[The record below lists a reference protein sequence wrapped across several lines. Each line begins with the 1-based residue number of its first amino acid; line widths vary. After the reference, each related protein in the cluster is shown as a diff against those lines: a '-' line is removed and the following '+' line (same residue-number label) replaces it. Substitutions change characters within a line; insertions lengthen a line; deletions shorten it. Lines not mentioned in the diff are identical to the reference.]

1 MSAELK
7 QVGWLSLFEIEDN
20 EESSVKSLSGVFH
33 CTHLRSDAV
42 LQDLRA
48 VASIGLVSLLAFLE
62 PLAVSKTGTNALVPH
77 GVVRKIKSAVCF
89 YFEEFAERRAQ
100 KQTRAC
106 REVCSAGCSCMR
118 LYHLLEHMEAHLFSS
133 GNSML
138 LVSHILPSQYKPAQ
152 VSFKNK
158 VSFHQLNKIFR
169 HNHACKHPIIHRK
182 KIQLKI

>member
-89 YFEEFAERRAQ
+89 SLEECLLNEGLRNKREHAGKSAQ
-100 KQTRAC
+100 RGA
-106 REVCSAGCSCMR
+106 
-118 LYHLLEHMEAHLFSS
+118 
-133 GNSML
+133 
-138 LVSHILPSQYKPAQ
+138 LV
-152 VSFKNK
+152 
-158 VSFHQLNKIFR
+158 
-169 HNHACKHPIIHRK
+169 
-182 KIQLKI
+182 